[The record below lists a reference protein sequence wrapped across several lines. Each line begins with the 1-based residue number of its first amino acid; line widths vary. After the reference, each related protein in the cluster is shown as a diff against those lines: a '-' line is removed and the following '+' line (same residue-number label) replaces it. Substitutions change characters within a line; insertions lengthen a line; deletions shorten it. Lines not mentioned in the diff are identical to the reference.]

1 MHRRSWANLSDV
13 PGPMAAGV
21 AYATGRNRT
30 LAVAAPGVL
39 AGAAADDDCP
49 LTAMLLSGPAHGSL
63 TLRPDGSFTY
73 KPAGGFSGTDSF
85 TYCANDGRHASA
97 PATVTLTV
105 RPSPAV
111 KAVEIDDASARR
123 SGIHSIVVRFSTRV
137 TFDDG
142 AFGLARTGGG
152 GTPELI
158 LDVSEAGVET
168 VVVLTFRGAGTL
180 FGGLEGGKWTL
191 RVRAD
196 RVRRADDPTVTMAAD
211 KVVPF
216 QHHVPD
222 WDVEVSEQTAF
233 LSRH

>member
-13 PGPMAAGV
+13 PGPTAAGG
-21 AYATGRNRT
+21 AYGTGRNRT
-30 LAVAAPGVL
+30 LTVAAPGVL
-39 AGAAADDDCP
+39 AGAAAPDDRP
-49 LTAMLLSGPAHGSL
+49 LTAMLLGGPAHGAL
-63 TLRPDGSFTY
+63 TLQPDGSFTY
-73 KPAGGFSGTDSF
+73 KPAGGFSGTDTF
-85 TYCANDGRHASA
+85 TYTAHDGRLTSA

-111 KAVEIDDASARR
+111 KAVDIDDGTARR

-137 TFDDG
+137 TFDEG
-142 AFGLARTGGG
+142 AFGLARAGGEN
-152 GTPELI
+152 PDLI

-180 FGGLEGGKWTL
+180 LGGLEGGKWTL

-216 QHHVPD
+216 QRHVPD

-233 LSRH
+233 LSKH